1 LQQRDAALPHKLADK
16 KGFGEKSVENLF
28 KAIEARR
35 KIALDRFIYALG
47 IRHVGETTARDLAKA
62 LGTVDAFRTTSRAAA
77 KAGRES
83 EAYRELDDIEGIG
96 PTVVDAL
103 GAFFSEPHNL
113 KALDDLL
120 AQVTVERFVRST
132 AASPVTDKTVVF
144 TGSLE
149 RMTRGEAK
157 ALAER
162 LGAKVA
168 GSVSKKTDYV
178 VAGSDA
184 GSKLAKARD
193 AGVKILTEEEWLQLV
208 GREAE

>member
-1 LQQRDAALPHKLADK
+1 
-16 KGFGEKSVENLF
+16 
-28 KAIEARR
+28 
-35 KIALDRFIYALG
+35 
-47 IRHVGETTARDLAKA
+47 VGETTARDLAKA
-62 LGTVDAFRTTSRAAA
+62 LGTLEAFRSAATAAA
-77 KAGRES
+77 RGGRDS
-83 EAYRELDDIEGIG
+83 DAYRELDDIEGIG
-96 PTVVDAL
+96 ATVVDAL
-103 GAFFSEPHNL
+103 VDFFSERHNTE
-113 KALDDLL
+113 ALDDLL
-120 AQVTVERFVRST
+120 AQVQVEPFVRAA

-149 RMTRGEAK
+149 KMTRSEAK

-193 AGVKILTEEEWLQLV
+193 LGVKVLSEDEWLALV
-208 GREAE
+208 GQA